1 MRVKRWL
8 LAGIALCLLT
18 GMRDPFK
25 PPEDLC
31 RISELSQ
38 WRYQG
43 MVGRGERIIGVI
55 KDGQKKWRRVQQ
67 NDVLENGW
75 TILQLTPDVLT
86 LGTGTNCEPPQWLW
100 QRQGDTNEAMDSR
113 TTVDADTRRTGGK
126 AQKVTLMVDDVP
138 VAQVLQALA
147 EQEKLNLV
155 VSPDVSGTVS
165 LHLTD
170 VPWKQA
176 LQTVVK
182 SAGLI
187 TRQEGNILSVHSIAW
202 QNNNIAR
209 QEAEQARAQAN
220 LPLEN
225 RSITLQYADAGELA
239 KAGEKL
245 LSAKGSMTVD
255 KRTNRLL
262 LRDNKTALSALEQWV
277 AQMDLPVGQVE
288 LSAHIVTINEK
299 SLRELGVKWTLADAQ
314 HAGGVGQVTTL
325 GSDLSVAT
333 ATTHVGF
340 NIGRINGRL
349 LDLELSA
356 LEQKQQLDII
366 ASPRL
371 LASHLQPASIKQG
384 SEIPYQVSSGES
396 GATSVEFKEAVLGME
411 VTPTVLQ
418 KGRIRLKLHIS
429 QNVPGQVLQQADGE
443 VLAIDK
449 QEIETQVEVKSGET
463 LALGGIFT
471 RKNKSGQDSVPLLG
485 DIPWFGQLFRH
496 DGKEDER
503 RELVVFITPRLVSSE

>member
-1 MRVKRWL
+1 MSL
-8 LAGIALCLLT
+8 DYGYI
-18 GMRDPFK
+18 
-25 PPEDLC
+25 
-31 RISELSQ
+31 
-38 WRYQG
+38 
-43 MVGRGERIIGVI
+43 
-55 KDGQKKWRRVQQ
+55 
-67 NDVLENGW
+67 
-75 TILQLTPDVLT
+75 
-86 LGTGTNCEPPQWLW
+86 
-100 QRQGDTNEAMDSR
+100 
-113 TTVDADTRRTGGK
+113 
-126 AQKVTLMVDDVP
+126 
-138 VAQVLQALA
+138 
-147 EQEKLNLV
+147 
-155 VSPDVSGTVS
+155 S
-165 LHLTD
+165 LHF
-170 VPWKQA
+170 
-176 LQTVVK
+176 
-182 SAGLI
+182 
-187 TRQEGNILSVHSIAW
+187 
-202 QNNNIAR
+202 
-209 QEAEQARAQAN
+209 
-220 LPLEN
+220 
-225 RSITLQYADAGELA
+225 ADACELA

-262 LRDNKTALSALEQWV
+262 LRDNKTALSTLEQWV
-277 AQMDLPVGQVE
+277 SQMDLPVGQVE

-314 HAGGVGQVTTL
+314 QGGGDGQVTTL

-333 ATTHVGF
+333 ATTHIGF

-384 SEIPYQVSSGES
+384 SEIPYQVASGES

-463 LALGGIFT
+463 LALGGIVT
-471 RKNKSGQDSVPLLG
+471 RKNKSGQDCVPLLG
-485 DIPWFGQLFRH
+485 DIPWIGQLIRH

-503 RELVVFITPRLVSSE
+503 RELVVIITPQLLFFE